1 MSEITLALEDVSKG
15 DDQAVSKLR
24 RLAASASARLMR
36 KPRTT
41 VCLRMRRRSIKRH
54 LLWLGIGTAESDFMR
69 ATVLDYHDAP
79 DKAGIKTVFY
89 ESPGTAREWLT

>member
-1 MSEITLALEDVSKG
+1 
-15 DDQAVSKLR
+15 
-24 RLAASASARLMR
+24 
-36 KPRTT
+36 
-41 VCLRMRRRSIKRH
+41 MRRRSIKRH